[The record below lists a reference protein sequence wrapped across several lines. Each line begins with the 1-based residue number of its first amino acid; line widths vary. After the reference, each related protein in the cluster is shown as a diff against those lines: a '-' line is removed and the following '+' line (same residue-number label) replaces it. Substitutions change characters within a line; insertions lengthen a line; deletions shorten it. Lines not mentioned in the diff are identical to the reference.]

1 MPGAL
6 SPSTFPDAVAN
17 KNSVYLKVAEL
28 TLTSLLMSKSQS
40 CKDQTSI
47 LLSLSLDQKNL
58 IIMFARTLHVKN
70 TNTTTLRYIT

>member
-6 SPSTFPDAVAN
+6 PPSTFPDAVAN

-40 CKDQTSI
+40 CKDQTNV
-47 LLSLSLDQKNL
+47 LLREYHL
-58 IIMFARTLHVKN
+58 IGKS
-70 TNTTTLRYIT
+70 